1 MSDVSDDSASKPP
14 ATKRPRQ
21 YVETGEPDN
30 KLFTTLMVIMAVLVL
45 AGFAYFMI
53 FKFHDVFFETAVVQK

>member
-1 MSDVSDDSASKPP
+1 MSDISNDSGSKPP
-14 ATKRPRQ
+14 PPRRPRQ

-30 KLFTTLMVIMAVLVL
+30 KAFTLIMIGLAVLVV

-53 FKFHDVFFETAVVQK
+53 FKFHGVFFEPAVVQK